1 MNPATTGKNKMWF
14 FLLLKMFK
22 SKLYHYNIRIN
33 ENSIYLVEKVPETY
47 TQHNLRILQT
57 QADLAHEVPEM
68 KAFFF
73 FTKTAERRH
82 FVLIFNFCQSDIFQP
97 RKFKHSVTVTSF

>member
-1 MNPATTGKNKMWF
+1 MNPASTGKNKMCF

-22 SKLYHYNIRIN
+22 SKLYHYNIRIS

-57 QADLAHEVPEM
+57 QADLAREVPEM

-73 FTKTAERRH
+73 LLKLLSA
-82 FVLIFNFCQSDIFQP
+82 DILC
-97 RKFKHSVTVTSF
+97 